1 MVLSIE
7 TETVP
12 MQMDADGVI
21 RIGGSRVTLDTVV
34 DAFDAGATA
43 EEIVQQYPSLNLAD
57 VYSVIGYY
65 LRRRSEIEDYLQQRR
80 QQAVEIRKQ
89 NESRFEAKGIRE
101 RLLARKQI

>member
-7 TETVP
+7 TEFIP
-12 MQMDADGVI
+12 MQMDDDGVI

-34 DAFDAGATA
+34 ATFDAGATA

-65 LRRRSEIEDYLQQRR
+65 LHRRSEIEDYLQNRR
-80 QQAVEIRKQ
+80 QQADVIRKQ
-89 NESRFEAKGIRE
+89 NELQFDAKDIRE
-101 RLLARKQI
+101 RLLARKRI